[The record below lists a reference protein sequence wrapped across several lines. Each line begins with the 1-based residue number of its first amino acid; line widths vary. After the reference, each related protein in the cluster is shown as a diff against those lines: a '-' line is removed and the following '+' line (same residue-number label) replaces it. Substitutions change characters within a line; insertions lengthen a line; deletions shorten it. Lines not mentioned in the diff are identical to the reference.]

1 MKTVDRK
8 LRRDQTGCLIQNWSL
23 QEFQISIPSFGFV
36 LPVAALPSAANIP
49 HLIKLWQNKILRFLW
64 NDTQFCSLYS
74 YTQIGE
80 SMKQGLQDETR
91 AQRQG
96 DFTDNFNTFY
106 FCDLLIAST
115 HTHTHGSPE
124 ICVPLQLAGD
134 SGTKIGKRT
143 ALLGCKI

>member
-1 MKTVDRK
+1 V
-8 LRRDQTGCLIQNWSL
+8 LLIFLTKSSCGRIKSCESCEL
-23 QEFQISIPSFGFV
+23 IPSFIEWY
-36 LPVAALPSAANIP
+36 PVSL
-49 HLIKLWQNKILRFLW
+49 
-64 NDTQFCSLYS
+64 NDTQFCSLES

-80 SMKQGLQDETR
+80 SMKKGLQDETR

-106 FCDLLIAST
+106 FLRSADSLHKL
-115 HTHTHGSPE
+115 GSRE